1 MMRYDTRNCP
11 PEPEPIR
18 LTAGKM
24 TAKLFA
30 GMRYVW
36 ACCYNEANYGW
47 GYDYKFY
54 HINRNIYLVDA
65 CDKKITKK
73 LQKVF
78 PIIDAWKDRRLL
90 DGEPWKVFTPDAC
103 LRVYEHKDI
112 FDHAPLM
119 KKERNIELMQD
130 EAWYIIC
137 ALSPVKDIQ
146 PLEINKHVFEH
157 WEYVAKQTGK
167 PCIYVG
173 NENERYI
180 LGEPGKRNI
189 LIFGIN
195 PSTATYEKYDRTINR
210 VRRILQEH
218 PTYDGWLMVNLH
230 PQVTP
235 YPENLVEYGQ
245 WHDNNLDVLHEVWFD
260 FRPEAIW
267 CAWGGHIAEQSKS
280 FLFHALFEIY
290 EMFRDT
296 RPWLYYGTLTKDG
309 HPRHPLQRDP
319 KHASPMQE
327 FSRFDVETYLLR
339 HGYGRNRF

>member
-1 MMRYDTRNCP
+1 MCYDTRNCP

-18 LTAGKM
+18 LTAGEM

-157 WEYVAKQTGK
+157 
-167 PCIYVG
+167 
-173 NENERYI
+173 
-180 LGEPGKRNI
+180 
-189 LIFGIN
+189 
-195 PSTATYEKYDRTINR
+195 
-210 VRRILQEH
+210 
-218 PTYDGWLMVNLH
+218 
-230 PQVTP
+230 
-235 YPENLVEYGQ
+235 
-245 WHDNNLDVLHEVWFD
+245 
-260 FRPEAIW
+260 
-267 CAWGGHIAEQSKS
+267 
-280 FLFHALFEIY
+280 
-290 EMFRDT
+290 
-296 RPWLYYGTLTKDG
+296 
-309 HPRHPLQRDP
+309 
-319 KHASPMQE
+319 
-327 FSRFDVETYLLR
+327 
-339 HGYGRNRF
+339 